1 MHILQDILYKVHLL
15 EVVGVTDIAVS
26 SIAIDSRKVIK
37 GTAFIAIKGVAQDG
51 HDYITKAIELG
62 AKVIVC
68 ENMPALLTDGVTYIK
83 VANAQEAVA
92 YMAHQF
98 YDAPSTK
105 IKLVGVTG
113 TNGKTTIATLL
124 FKLFSSLDYT
134 CGLVSTVQNQIGDQ
148 IISATHTTPDAVSLN
163 ELLNTMVDAG
173 CTHVFMECSSHAVHQ
188 HRITGLV
195 FTGALF
201 SNITHDHL
209 DYHKTFEA
217 YIAAKKGFFDALP
230 ATAFAITNSDDKRGE
245 VMLQNTKAKK
255 LSYALKSSANY
266 KGKILENA
274 LTGLV
279 MLVNEIEVHFRL
291 IGEFNAYNLLAVY
304 GAAVN
309 LGIESSVALTNLS
322 MLAGAEGRFDYI
334 ISDKQVIGI
343 IDYAHTPDALE
354 NVLATIK
361 KLRKGYEQVIT
372 VVGCGGDRDKTKRPI
387 MAQTA
392 CDLSDRVI
400 LTSDNPRTEDPAGII
415 ADMEAGLNT
424 AAKRKYISIID
435 RKEAIKTAVEFAKPE
450 DIVLVAGKGHE
461 KYQDIN
467 GVKHPFDDKAILLAF
482 FNNKD

>member
-15 EVVGVTDIAVS
+15 EVVGATDIAVS

-37 GTAFIAIKGVAQDG
+37 GTAFVAIKGVAQDG
-51 HDYITKAIELG
+51 HDYISKAIDLG

-68 ENMPALLTDGVTYIK
+68 ENMPALQLDGVTYIK
-83 VANAQEAVA
+83 VSSTSEAVA
-92 YMAHQF
+92 FMAHQF
-98 YDAPSTK
+98 YNAPSAK

-124 FKLFSSLDYT
+124 FKLFSELGYT

-148 IISATHTTPDAVSLN
+148 IIPSTHTTPDAVSLN
-163 ELLNTMVDAG
+163 ELLNTMLNAG
-173 CTHVFMECSSHAVHQ
+173 CSHVFMECSSHAVHQ

-209 DYHKTFEA
+209 DYHKTFEN
-217 YIAAKKGFFDALP
+217 YIEAKKGFFDKLP
-230 ATAFAITNSDDKRGE
+230 ASAFAITNSDDKRGE

-255 LSYALKSSANY
+255 LSYGLKSSADY

-279 MLVNEIEVHFRL
+279 MLVNDIEVHFRL
-291 IGEFNAYNLLAVY
+291 IGTFNAYNLLAVY
-304 GAAVN
+304 GAAIN
-309 LGIESSVALTNLS
+309 LGIESNTALTTLS

-334 ISDKQVIGI
+334 ISNKQVIGI

-392 CDLSDRVI
+392 CDFSDKVI
-400 LTSDNPRTEDPAGII
+400 LTSDNPRTEDPAQII

-424 AAKRKYISIID
+424 AAKRKYISILD
-435 RKEAIKTAVEFAKPE
+435 RKEAIKAAVAFAKPE

>member
-15 EVVGVTDIAVS
+15 EVVGATDIAVS

-37 GTAFIAIKGVAQDG
+37 GTAFVAIKGVAQDG
-51 HDYITKAIELG
+51 HDYISKAIELG

-68 ENMPALLTDGVTYIK
+68 ENMPALLVDGVTYIK
-83 VANAQEAVA
+83 VANTQEAVA

-124 FKLFSSLDYT
+124 FKLFSELGYT

-148 IISATHTTPDAVSLN
+148 IIPATHTTPDAVSLN

-173 CTHVFMECSSHAVHQ
+173 CSHVFMECSSHAVHQ
-188 HRITGLV
+188 HRITGLQ

-230 ATAFAITNSDDKRGE
+230 ASAFAITNSDDKRGE

-255 LSYALKSSANY
+255 LSYGLKSSADY

-279 MLVNEIEVHFRL
+279 MLVNDIEVHFRL

-309 LGIESSVALTNLS
+309 LGIESNTALTTLS

-334 ISDKQVIGI
+334 ISNKQVIGI

-392 CDLSDRVI
+392 CDLSDKVI
-400 LTSDNPRTEDPAGII
+400 LTSDNPRTEDPAAII

-424 AAKRKYISIID
+424 AAKRKYIAILD
-435 RKEAIKTAVEFAKPE
+435 RKEAIKAAVEFAKPE

-467 GVKHPFDDKAILLAF
+467 GVKHPFDDKAILLVF

>member
-1 MHILQDILYKVHLL
+1 
-15 EVVGVTDIAVS
+15 
-26 SIAIDSRKVIK
+26 
-37 GTAFIAIKGVAQDG
+37 
-51 HDYITKAIELG
+51 
-62 AKVIVC
+62 
-68 ENMPALLTDGVTYIK
+68 
-83 VANAQEAVA
+83 
-92 YMAHQF
+92 MAHQF

-124 FKLFSSLDYT
+124 FKLFSSLGYT

-148 IISATHTTPDAVSLN
+148 IIPATHTTPDAVSLN
-163 ELLNTMVDAG
+163 ELLNTMVNAG

-230 ATAFAITNSDDKRGE
+230 ATAFAITNADDKRGE

-255 LSYALKSSANY
+255 LCYGLKSSADY

-274 LTGLV
+274 LTGIV

-309 LGIESSVALTNLS
+309 LGIESDVALTNLS

-334 ISDKQVIGI
+334 ISNKQVIGI

-392 CDLSDRVI
+392 CDLSDKVI
-400 LTSDNPRTEDPAGII
+400 LTSDNPRTEDPAQII

-435 RKEAIKTAVEFAKPE
+435 RKEAIKAAVEFAKPE

>member
-15 EVVGVTDIAVS
+15 EVVGTTDIAVS

-37 GTAFIAIKGVAQDG
+37 GTAFVAIKGVAQDG
-51 HDYITKAIELG
+51 HAYISKAIELG

-68 ENMPALLTDGVTYIK
+68 ENMPALQVEGVTYIK
-83 VANAQEAVA
+83 VASTPEAVA
-92 YMAHQF
+92 FMAHQF

-124 FKLFSSLDYT
+124 FKLFSSLGYT

-148 IISATHTTPDAVSLN
+148 IIPSTHTTPDAVSLN
-163 ELLNTMVDAG
+163 ELLSTMVNAG
-173 CTHVFMECSSHAVHQ
+173 CSHVFMECSSHAVHQ

-209 DYHKTFEA
+209 DYHKTFEN

-230 ATAFAITNSDDKRGE
+230 ASAFAITNSDDKRGE

-255 LSYALKSSANY
+255 LSYGLKSSADY

-309 LGIESSVALTNLS
+309 LGIESNVALTNLS

-334 ISDKQVIGI
+334 ISNKQVIGI

-392 CDLSDRVI
+392 CDLSDKVI
-400 LTSDNPRTEDPAGII
+400 LTSDNPRTEDPAQII

-424 AAKRKYISIID
+424 AAKRKYISILD
-435 RKEAIKTAVEFAKPE
+435 RKEAIKAAVEFAKPE

-461 KYQDIN
+461 KYQDIH

-482 FNNKD
+482 FNHKD